1 MTVQASDAN
10 TERVFSKGFAG
21 TSWNGTSRP
30 LLDSF
35 GGSHDRSRP
44 LWIHRS
50 IEGSCVVYSN
60 GSEAPRRGRLQ
71 AGADYKPY
79 VAQNWA
85 QTLVSEKQDEADLL
99 KDGEP
104 GRTPTCNPLSP
115 HSILSY

>member
-21 TSWNGTSRP
+21 ASWNGTSRP

-44 LWIHRS
+44 LSTHRS
-50 IEGSCVVYSN
+50 IEASCVAYPN

-71 AGADYKPY
+71 VGADYEPE

-85 QTLVSEKQDEADLL
+85 QTLVSEKQDAANSL

-104 GRTPTCNPLSP
+104 GRTRTCNPLIKRPSKDN
-115 HSILSY
+115 